1 MNIFETFYKNILEGL
16 FFLIVI
22 IILFNSFTDFAY
34 KLGMVTETLE
44 LQQIQY
50 FGFLASFLAILNIL
64 SNKFFGIALYR

>member
-34 KLGMVTETLE
+34 KLGMVAETLE

-64 SNKFFGIALYR
+64 SDKFFGIALYR